1 AQKNFERALSGEP
14 RSYEIRYTRRDG
26 EVRDALF
33 YNAPLVIDGITTGV
47 LGIARDIT
55 EQKQQQ
61 QRSAQADKLRALGQL
76 ASGVAHDFNNALA
89 AVLGRAQLMSRQ
101 IKDEAIARNLE
112 IIQTAAED
120 AAATVRRIQTFAR
133 QSQGTEFEMLD
144 ASRLLRDAVEITRTR
159 WENEARMRGLHY
171 EVELEAGPESYLSG
185 NASELREVFVNLIVN
200 AVDAMPF
207 GGRLSISCER
217 LDANWR

>member
-1 AQKNFERALSGEP
+1 AQENFERALSGEP

-61 QRSAQADKLRALGQL
+61 QRAAQADKLRALGQL

-89 AVLGRAQLMSRQ
+89 AILGRAQLILRRV
-101 IKDEAIARNLE
+101 KDEDLIRSLG
-112 IIQTAAED
+112 IIVTAAED

-133 QSQGTEFEMLD
+133 KSVAAELELLD
-144 ASRLLRDAVEITRTR
+144 VASLLRD
-159 WENEARMRGLHY
+159 
-171 EVELEAGPESYLSG
+171 
-185 NASELREVFVNLIVN
+185 
-200 AVDAMPF
+200 
-207 GGRLSISCER
+207 
-217 LDANWR
+217 